1 MKLAKT
7 DETGHSNVTK
17 WLQDG
22 CTLTAPQAAAV
33 ELVALGKNDT
43 DTAKAA
49 GVTRQTVNGWRNHDP
64 AFIAAVN
71 ARRRELWEE
80 THDRLRGLAVKALD
94 VLAGA
99 LDADPATALPAAVQV
114 LKALKIYGTVDAP
127 MGPTSALGVLADR
140 AKANALERLA
150 AMPPET
156 DGVEMLLRE
165 HGELPRLAGEEY
177 DRLKAEWEA
186 RKGGGIA

>member
-1 MKLAKT
+1 MKGKT
-7 DETGHSNVTK
+7 KPDETRHFEAPPLS
-17 WLQDG
+17 
-22 CTLTAPQAAAV
+22 APQAAAL

-43 DTAKAA
+43 DTAAAA

-99 LDADPATALPAAVQV
+99 LESDPATALPAAIQV
-114 LKALKIYGTVDAP
+114 LKALKVYGEVGAP
-127 MGPTSALGVLADR
+127 QGPTSALGVLADR
-140 AKANALERLA
+140 ARASADEKLA
-150 AMPPET
+150 AMPPDLDPLET
-156 DGVEMLLRE
+156 ILRRQ
-165 HGELPRLAGEEY
+165 GEASRLAGEEY
-177 DRLKAEWEA
+177 DRLKAEWDA
-186 RKGGGIA
+186 RNGNEIAQSGKCQ

>member
-7 DETGHSNVTK
+7 DETRRIEVANQ
-17 WLQDG
+17 LQDR
-22 CTLTAPQAAAV
+22 LTAPQAAAV

-64 AFIAAVN
+64 VFMAAVN

-99 LDADPATALPAAVQV
+99 LEADPATALPAAVQV

-140 AKANALERLA
+140 ARANAQEILA
-150 AMPPET
+150 AMPPDLDPLEAI
-156 DGVEMLLRE
+156 L
-165 HGELPRLAGEEY
+165 GERAELARLAGEEY

-186 RKGGGIA
+186 RKGGEIA